1 MSAKV
6 HRRTAEDYARIAARY
21 GMNAQRVA
29 HPALADLLKS
39 KAMYFAAMSL
49 EALAFRA
56 LTKQHL
62 RNDPRLS

>member
-1 MSAKV
+1 
-6 HRRTAEDYARIAARY
+6 
-21 GMNAQRVA
+21 MNAQRVA